1 MRKICKKTH
10 LCHCKMVLDTIIDG
24 VVVINKTGMIQSINP
39 ATEKLF
45 GYTSEELEGE
55 NISILMPEPFKSA
68 HDGYLQQYF
77 ETKQARVIGVG
88 GEVVGL
94 HKDGQ
99 PLVLWLRVEVFETTE
114 GILFV
119 GVLRDLTLQKGLI
132 HAKEMAESANR
143 AKSGFLIKMSHELRT
158 PMHAIRSFAN
168 MALKKSIILM
178 ECLEKIDDPEK
189 RAYVKTELHLDPKD
203 WGEHTH
209 LWLKRILTN
218 QERQLHQINSLLDL
232 EKLELGLMDFRF
244 QQGDVQQIVQEGAK
258 ELETLIQEKEL
269 TLRISS
275 TKVDTKVFFD
285 KERILQVIRNVLG
298 NAIKFAP
305 ERTIIF
311 VSFKEDH
318 SKDEVFVGIII
329 RDEGGGIPENE
340 LDMVFGKFSQ
350 SSKNSQSRGTGLGLA
365 ICREIMVAH
374 RGTIRAN
381 NHPEGGAIFTIRLPK
396 DHLNTKEEKGE
407 SLCTF

>member
-1 MRKICKKTH
+1 M
-10 LCHCKMVLDTIIDG
+10 
-24 VVVINKTGMIQSINP
+24 
-39 ATEKLF
+39 
-45 GYTSEELEGE
+45 
-55 NISILMPEPFKSA
+55 
-68 HDGYLQQYF
+68 
-77 ETKQARVIGVG
+77 
-88 GEVVGL
+88 
-94 HKDGQ
+94 
-99 PLVLWLRVEVFETTE
+99 RVEVFETTE